1 MADSTISLTLG
12 VSPGKLVLT
21 SLLAVLL
28 VVVFIIQFGGE
39 DNVVVKPR
47 EHFDR
52 PKNAKNNTPDK
63 NIDNQSVVITPS
75 SPTHW
80 PTFDLAEVLKF
91 DPFARSSALIPPP
104 TNPDIPDDF
113 QLEENLEAVGPSVVK
128 QQETE
133 ENQREETIKQ
143 LQVQGVN
150 IVLIGSNSKHAVVG
164 SQMVTIGDTLY
175 GFVVSD
181 IRPDGVILAESVTTL
196 D

>member
-1 MADSTISLTLG
+1 MADSTISFTNG

-21 SLLAVLL
+21 SLLAILL
-28 VVVFIIQFGGE
+28 VVALIVQFGGE
-39 DNVVVKPR
+39 NSVVVKPR
-47 EHFDR
+47 ER
-52 PKNAKNNTPDK
+52 SVPPRYSKNKTPVEKVDSK
-63 NIDNQSVVITPS
+63 SVITARKS
-75 SPTHW
+75 TTHW
-80 PTFDLAEVLKF
+80 PTFVLTEVLKY
-91 DPFARSSALIPPP
+91 DPFAISSTLIPPP
-104 TNPDIPDDF
+104 TNPEIPDER
-113 QLEENLEAVGPSVVK
+113 QLGKKLAAVGLSIVK

-133 ENQREETIKQ
+133 EKQREETIKH